1 MMNNLI
7 NSKDGFA
14 INNST
19 TSENKQDILPTSF
32 FVESSSNDN
41 NSTTLVSA
49 AAVNSTDISSLEDY
63 EYDVSE
69 SYDNYDWVISNYRDE
84 LCHHLL

>member
-32 FVESSSNDN
+32 FVESSNNN

-49 AAVNSTDISSLEDY
+49 AAVNSTDISILEDY

-69 SYDNYDWVISNYRDE
+69 SYDNYDWVILNYRDQ